1 MGITKLSKSGFTSSS
16 YEKYNDFLAGNT
28 AFNPTSYESIATVTV
43 GSGGS
48 SSIDFTSISSDYT
61 HLQIRGILRTTETG
75 ATYDGNLVRMRFN
88 NDTGSNYT
96 MHAVVGY
103 GTGVFADAATNV
115 AYMEFAR
122 TAING
127 NTSSIFAT
135 AVVDIL
141 DYKNTNKF
149 KTTRTLSG
157 VDLNGGGRVYL
168 SSNLWR
174 STSAIT
180 DIKIYPSSTFS
191 FVQYTQFALYGIK
204 GS

>member
-1 MGITKLSKSGFTSSS
+1 MPILGIIASSR
-16 YEKYNDFLAGNT
+16 LT
-28 AFNPTSYESIATVTV
+28 APATAYESIATVTV

-48 SSIDFTSISSDYT
+48 SSIDFTSIPATYT

-88 NDTGSNYT
+88 SDTGANYT

-103 GTGVFADAATNV
+103 GSGVFADAAANV

-127 NTSSIFAT
+127 NSASMFAA

-141 DYKNTNKF
+141 DYKDTNKF
-149 KTTRTLSG
+149 KTARTLSG
-157 VDLNGGGRVYL
+157 VELNGGGRIYL

-191 FVQYTQFALYGIK
+191 FVQYSQFALYGIK
-204 GS
+204 GA

>member
-1 MGITKLSKSGFTSSS
+1 MAISRIKTSSVLQGFPKS
-16 YEKYNDFLAGNT
+16 RSLLAGNT
-28 AFNPTSYESIATVTV
+28 AFSPGDYESIATVTV

-48 SSIDFTSISSDYT
+48 SSIDFTSIPSTYT

-88 NDTGSNYT
+88 GDTGSNYT
-96 MHAVVGY
+96 MHSVVGY
-103 GTGVFADAATNV
+103 GTGYFADAAANV

-127 NTSSIFAT
+127 NGSSMFAV
-135 AVVDIL
+135 AVADIL
-141 DYKNTNKF
+141 DYKDTNKF
-149 KTTRTLSG
+149 KTMRTLSG

-191 FVQYTQFALYGIK
+191 FVQYSQFALYGIK
-204 GS
+204 AGA

>member
-1 MGITKLSKSGFTSSS
+1 MSPILGIWASQNYSRVT
-16 YEKYNDFLAGNT
+16 N
-28 AFNPTSYESIATVTV
+28 SYESIATVTV

-48 SSIDFTSISSDYT
+48 SSIDFTSIPSGYQ

-88 NDTGSNYT
+88 GDTGSNYT
-96 MHAVVGY
+96 MHSIVGY
-103 GTGVFADAATNV
+103 GDGIFADAAANV

-127 NTSSIFAT
+127 NSSSMFAV
-135 AVVDIL
+135 AVADIL
-141 DYKNTNKF
+141 DYKDTNKY
-149 KTTRTLSG
+149 KTMRTLSG

-204 GS
+204 N